1 MGVSQ
6 DRLPASERALPDGA
20 LLRRRAN
27 REGKTNSD
35 SSAFPNAYALPAFF
49 SGGQAVREGMKR
61 MDSGA
66 CALPNSLPGGHGR
79 AEPREGK
86 G

>member
-27 REGKTNSD
+27 REGKTISD
-35 SSAFPNAYALPAFF
+35 SSAFPNAYAL
-49 SGGQAVREGMKR
+49 
-61 MDSGA
+61 D
-66 CALPNSLPGGHGR
+66 
-79 AEPREGK
+79 
-86 G
+86 